1 MTNRI
6 YFPNLDGLRFIAFFS
21 VFLYHSGHTE
31 FDYIHQSD
39 WYDLVKRGFFS
50 FGHLGVN
57 FFFVLS
63 GFLITYL
70 LMHEENKTKKIDIPS
85 FYMRRFLR
93 IWPLYFFCLAFGFLF
108 FPFLKSLLGQTPDE
122 TANPYLFVSFL
133 SNINNIQN
141 GLPDASILGV
151 LWSVAIEEQ
160 FYIFWPLLIIAFRK
174 NRTIL
179 FLLIITGSVIFR
191 YFHLN
196 QPEVIFF
203 HTFSV
208 VSDMALGGLLGWASY
223 TKQGMKSYFGNLP
236 KQLIIAF
243 YILGIAAIYLS
254 SRLLPAAAFLV
265 LERVIYGLFFGF
277 IILEQ
282 NFATNSFYKIGRNR
296 FLTYWGKYTYG
307 LYCLHFIGILITT
320 NLSKILH
327 TNTSVFNVLVLE
339 TIAALAISMLLSW
352 LSYNYFER
360 YFLLLKERFVF
371 KNNNAPAHIP
381 VPEKS
386 ISETKWN

>member
-1 MTNRI
+1 MTSKV

-21 VFLYHSGHTE
+21 VFLYHSGHTD
-31 FDYIHQSD
+31 FAYIKQSD
-39 WYDLVKRGFFS
+39 WYALVKGDIFS

-70 LMHEENKTKKIDIPS
+70 LMHEENQTKKIDIPN

-93 IWPLYFFCLAFGFLF
+93 IWPLYFFCLAFGFLI
-108 FPFLKSLLGQTPDE
+108 FPFLKSLLGQTPNE
-122 TANPYLFVSFL
+122 TADPLLFLTFL

-160 FYIFWPLLIIAFRK
+160 FYIFWPILVIIFRK

-191 YFHLN
+191 YFNLHRS
-196 QPEVIFF
+196 EVIYF
-203 HTFSV
+203 HTLSV
-208 VSDMALGGLLGWASY
+208 VSDMALGGFLGWASY
-223 TKQGMKSYFGNLP
+223 SKPGFKSFFENQS
-236 KQLIIAF
+236 KWQIIAS
-243 YILGIAAIYLS
+243 YILGVLVIYLS
-254 SRLLPAAAFLV
+254 SQTLPPTGFVIFERL
-265 LERVIYGLFFGF
+265 IYGLFFGY

-282 NFATNSFYKIGRNR
+282 NFAANSFYKIGRNK

-320 NLSKILH
+320 NLSKLLH
-327 TNTSVFNVLVLE
+327 TNTSIFNVLVGE
-339 TIAALAISMLLSW
+339 TIAALVFSMLLSW
-352 LSYNYFER
+352 ISYNYFER
-360 YFLLLKERFVF
+360 YFLHLKERFVF
-371 KNNNAPAHIP
+371 NKSDTPATLT
-381 VPEKS
+381 VTDKT
-386 ISETKWN
+386 IS